1 MFIVKNR
8 KFFYFI
14 SGLVVVLSIAA
25 LLTWGLK
32 FGIDFTGGSLLE
44 VAYTGSAPT
53 PQEITQALATAG
65 IHGSSVRPTGLP
77 ADLPAEADA
86 QAEGSPARQSLG
98 AGGAQVGETGYL
110 IRTPFLP
117 PALYDAVKK
126 SLSADGKWQ
135 YEEKQF
141 NSIGPTIG
149 SELQNKAIYAI
160 LLVLVAIALF
170 IMFAFRKVS
179 KPVSS
184 WKYGLIALIALAHD
198 VIVPVG
204 VFAILGHFLGAEV
217 DTLFVTAILV
227 VLGFSVHDTIVVFD
241 RVRENLHKNHE
252 RNMKEPFEETV
263 GKSIAQTLNRSI
275 NTSLTVVLVL
285 LALLYLG
292 PASAYY
298 FVLALLV
305 GIVSGTYSS
314 IFLGSPLLVTLEKM
328 QAKK

>member
-8 KFFYFI
+8 KFFYIF
-14 SGLVVVLSIAA
+14 SGAVVILSLAA
-25 LLTWGLK
+25 LFTWGLK
-32 FGIDFTGGSLLE
+32 FGIDFTGGSILE
-44 VAYTGSAPT
+44 VAYTGSVPT

-65 IHGSSVRPTGLP
+65 VHGSSVRPTG
-77 ADLPAEADA
+77 EN
-86 QAEGSPARQSLG
+86 
-98 AGGAQVGETGYL
+98 GYL

-117 PALYDAVKK
+117 PDIYAHVRTALEGGGLPAEG
-126 SLSADGKWQ
+126 SAQAGTWQ
-135 YEEKQF
+135 YEEKRF
-141 NSIGPTIG
+141 DSIGPTIG
-149 SELQNKAIYAI
+149 TELQSKSIYAI

-198 VIVPVG
+198 VIVPLG
-204 VFAILGHFLGAEV
+204 AFALLGHFFGAEV

-252 RNMKEPFEETV
+252 RGMKEDFEETV
-263 GKSIAQTLNRSI
+263 GHSIAQTLNRSI

-292 PASAYY
+292 PASAFY